1 MCRIAVIEDETFFA
15 SAFPRILQA
24 EAERWNIPV
33 RIEVFAALSDARSQ
47 AHRHDL
53 LLLDLALT
61 DAAPAETIAAIS
73 ELSQDTTVV
82 VATGLDDFGSKRRE
96 CILRGAEDFL
106 DKRLMLTDPNQVF
119 SRIVNALLRKERG
132 EKACVAA

>member
-1 MCRIAVIEDETFFA
+1 MCRIAVIEDEPFFA
-15 SAFPRILQA
+15 SAFPRILQS

-33 RIEVFAALSDARSQ
+33 RVDVFDSLADARAQ

-61 DAAPAETIAAIS
+61 DSAPTETIAAIS
-73 ELSQDTTVV
+73 ELSRHATVV

-96 CILRGAEDFL
+96 CIRRGAEDFL

-119 SRIVNALLRKERG
+119 ARIVNALLRKERV
-132 EKACVAA
+132 ETACAAA